1 MQLMEKALYKLNKLL
16 LLLLFE
22 LTLNSKKNVL
32 SLNADTI
39 NRKLLI
45 DTNRLEQQST
55 DKVGIVRLFPRLGV
69 HGQRNRIH
77 LHL

>member
-55 DKVGIVRLFPRLGV
+55 DKVGIVRLFSRLGV
-69 HGQRNRIH
+69 HVQRNRIH